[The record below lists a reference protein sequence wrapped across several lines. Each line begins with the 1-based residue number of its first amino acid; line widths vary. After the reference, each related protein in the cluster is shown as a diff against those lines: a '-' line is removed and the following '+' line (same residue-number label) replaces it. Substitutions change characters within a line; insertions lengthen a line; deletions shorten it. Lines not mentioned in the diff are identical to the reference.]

1 MFYSN
6 IVCLMSF
13 CFLQCVFSQMFYF
26 CLYICSCNFNY
37 LYIYVCEVLD
47 NVFIAFN
54 VFIVQY
60 DTLVI
65 LH

>member
-6 IVCLMSF
+6 IVCLTSF
-13 CFLQCVFSQMFYF
+13 CLLQCVFSQMVYFY
-26 CLYICSCNFNY
+26 LYICSCIFNY
-37 LYIYVCEVLD
+37 LYIYVCEVLV
-47 NVFIAFN
+47 NVFIVFN

-60 DTLVI
+60 DTLVF